1 MYKTEPYTLNNSDL
15 LFTGNPVICI
25 NTPCFL
31 SKRRTFIAQSKITYM
46 YKKWSLSFD
55 LNKIVSSFYYKTTL
69 HYRET
74 KIITFL
80 QILLVSILFYKTR
93 KRVDPKTKTR
103 QEVSQ
108 RFMIM
113 ASLHCWCS
121 WYGSGSRVRQFCRS
135 PPTSSTGSL
144 QVVTSSSFL
153 SLQFTVC
160 QGLPDVAV
168 HGGGGVLKKN
178 QNNS

>member
-1 MYKTEPYTLNNSDL
+1 MVCYLREIQ
-15 LFTGNPVICI
+15 LFVAI

-31 SKRRTFIAQSKITYM
+31 SKRRNFIGQSKITYM

-93 KRVDPKTKTR
+93 KRVDPKNKTR
-103 QEVSQ
+103 QEVSAK
-108 RFMIM
+108 I
-113 ASLHCWCS
+113 HDN
-121 WYGSGSRVRQFCRS
+121 GK
-135 PPTSSTGSL
+135 STL
-144 QVVTSSSFL
+144 LMFLIWIWITSSS
-153 SLQFTVC
+153 
-160 QGLPDVAV
+160 
-168 HGGGGVLKKN
+168 VLLITTDIFHW
-178 QNNS
+178 